1 MQQLTIVFNVLSS
14 SVLHLSCSLHLS
26 PASRAQWDT
35 QARPTEQQLI
45 VFAGIG
51 QLQRLDTLIDSIL
64 LSLVFGGLVGDA
76 NISPGVVV
84 AAIYLFV

>member
-1 MQQLTIVFNVLSS
+1 M
-14 SVLHLSCSLHLS
+14 
-26 PASRAQWDT
+26 
-35 QARPTEQQLI
+35 
-45 VFAGIG
+45 FAGIG

-64 LSLVFGGLVGDA
+64 SSLVFGGLVGGLVGEA

>member
-1 MQQLTIVFNVLSS
+1 M
-14 SVLHLSCSLHLS
+14 HLG
-26 PASRAQWDT
+26 PASCAQWDT
-35 QARPTEQQLI
+35 QVRPAEQQLT

-64 LSLVFGGLVGDA
+64 SSLVFGGLVGEA